1 MNLKGNTVLITGGG
15 RGIGRGLAEMF
26 HAEGSKVIIAGR
38 DEARLA
44 EVQSCCEGVETMLLD
59 VGDEQSTRRFAVDV
73 VQRHPDLD
81 VVIHNAGIARHETIG
96 EDDVPLAEEII
107 ATNLLGVIRLNSA
120 LLPFLRGQPR
130 SMIITVSSGLAF
142 VPRFFNPT
150 YSASKAAIHSYTQS
164 LRYQLKDTSVTVLE
178 LIPPYVQTEL
188 GGPRQAS
195 DPHAMPLP
203 LFITEVTE
211 ILRTQPTPSEICV
224 ERVRAEREAELSG
237 DYGTVFAQFNDP
249 VAGLLRD
256 RALAEEG
263 R

>member
-38 DEARLA
+38 DRDRLA
-44 EVQSCCEGVETMLLD
+44 DVQRSCDGIETMVLD
-59 VGDEQSTRRFAVDV
+59 VSDEQSTNRFADEV
-73 VQRHPDLD
+73 VQRHPELD

-96 EDDVPLAEEII
+96 EGDVPLAEEVI

-120 LLPFLRGQPR
+120 LLPFLKRQPR

-164 LRYQLKDTSVTVLE
+164 LRYQLEDTPVSVLE
-178 LIPPYVQTEL
+178 LIPPYVRTEL

-195 DPHAMPLP
+195 DPEAMPLAH
-203 LFITEVTE
+203 FISEVTE
-211 ILRTQPTPSEICV
+211 ILRAEPTPSEICV
-224 ERVRAEREAELSG
+224 ERVRAEREAEWSG
-237 DYGTVFAQFNDP
+237 GYETYETVFRQFNDP
-249 VAGLLRD
+249 VAEVMRD
-256 RALAEEG
+256 HAAAR
-263 R
+263 